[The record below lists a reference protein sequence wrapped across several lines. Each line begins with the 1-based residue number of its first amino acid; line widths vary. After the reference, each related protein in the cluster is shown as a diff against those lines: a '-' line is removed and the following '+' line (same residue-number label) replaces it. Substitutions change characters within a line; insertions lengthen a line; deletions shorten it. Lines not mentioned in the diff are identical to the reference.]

1 MENSARSIFKWF
13 ANNQMQGNKTK
24 NHVLLNTN
32 EKIIEKVE
40 TDNSQ
45 SEKLLGV
52 AIDSLLSFEKNIANL

>member
-1 MENSARSIFKWF
+1 
-13 ANNQMQGNKTK
+13 MQGNKTK
-24 NHVLLNTN
+24 NHVLLNIN

-52 AIDSLLSFEKNIANL
+52 AIDSLLSFEKNIANI